1 MLGVDYAFCPC
12 IALPNSEFAQ
22 RQEDIDMFANETRAT
37 KPGEIGIK
45 APKMANN
52 KRHGKRL
59 KSKKEK
65 ATEKKKKKAGRAL
78 HVTTWGMT
86 AGIVQTK
93 CMHPMINRL

>member
-1 MLGVDYAFCPC
+1 MAILG
-12 IALPNSEFAQ
+12 
-22 RQEDIDMFANETRAT
+22 AT

-65 ATEKKKKKAGRAL
+65 ATEKKKKKARACATCDDVG
-78 HVTTWGMT
+78 HDSRNCPDKMY
-86 AGIVQTK
+86 ASDD
-93 CMHPMINRL
+93 